1 MAKKCIPGVIC
12 FENVTIVII
21 ILILLLVGF
30 YVYKVNK
37 HPSNNTY
44 NNAYNNAYSSNMP
57 NMMIPPPPLSNRG
70 FVFNNSVLSPPQR
83 MLNDTLLDPYQ
94 PPLRDNS
101 GFNYFFG
108 GMMPNMMPPTNTM
121 MPINIPTQGPPI
133 VMRDEYQQVGLLTRA
148 NGSEMILPLM
158 GQSLYTNRDKWNY
171 YTMSDKNNSVK
182 LPINSRGKNCM
193 SEYGC
198 DSLNSG
204 DHVHVEGYNDN
215 FKVTIYDNKLMRY
228 LPM

>member
-21 ILILLLVGF
+21 IVILLLVGF
-30 YVYKVNK
+30 YIYKSNK
-37 HPSNNTY
+37 HPSNNTSY
-44 NNAYNNAYSSNMP
+44 NNAIDTQMMMMMP
-57 NMMIPPPPLSNRG
+57 PPPPPLSNRG

-108 GMMPNMMPPTNTM
+108 GGMMPPPTNTL

-133 VMRDEYQQVGLLTRA
+133 VMRDDYQQVGLLTRA

-171 YTMSDKNNSVK
+171 YTMSDKNNIVK
-182 LPINSRGKNCM
+182 LPISARGKNCM

-204 DHVHVEGYNDN
+204 DHVHVEGYNDK

>member
-21 ILILLLVGF
+21 IVILLLVGF
-30 YVYKVNK
+30 YIYKFNK
-37 HPSNNTY
+37 HSSNNTY
-44 NNAYNNAYSSNMP
+44 NNAYNNAYSSNMMP
-57 NMMIPPPPLSNRG
+57 PPPPLNNGG
-70 FVFNNSVLSPPQR
+70 FVFNNSVLPPQR

-108 GMMPNMMPPTNTM
+108 GGGMMPPPPPMMPNM

-133 VMRDEYQQVGLLTRA
+133 VMRDDYQQVGLLTRA

-171 YTMSDKNNSVK
+171 YTMSDKNNIVK
-182 LPINSRGKNCM
+182 LPISSRGKNCM

-204 DHVHVEGYNDN
+204 DHVHVDGYNDN

>member
-21 ILILLLVGF
+21 IVILLLVGF
-30 YVYKVNK
+30 YIYKSNK
-37 HPSNNTY
+37 RPSY
-44 NNAYNNAYSSNMP
+44 NNNNIAIDTPMT
-57 NMMIPPPPLSNRG
+57 MIPRPPFNNGG
-70 FVFNNSVLSPPQR
+70 FVFNNSVLPPQR
-83 MLNDTLLDPYQ
+83 MANDTLLDPYQ

-108 GMMPNMMPPTNTM
+108 GMMPNMMPPPMIPNTL

-133 VMRDEYQQVGLLTRA
+133 VMRDDYQQVGILTRA

-171 YTMSDKNNSVK
+171 YTMSDNNNIVK
-182 LPINSRGKNCM
+182 LPISSRGKNCM

-204 DHVHVEGYNDN
+204 DHVRVEGYNDK

>member
-21 ILILLLVGF
+21 IVILLLVGF
-30 YVYKVNK
+30 YIYKSNK
-37 HPSNNTY
+37 HPQTY
-44 NNAYNNAYSSNMP
+44 NNNIAIDTPMT
-57 NMMIPPPPLSNRG
+57 MIPRPPFNNGG

-108 GMMPNMMPPTNTM
+108 GGMMPNM

-133 VMRDEYQQVGLLTRA
+133 VMRDDYQQVGILTRA

-171 YTMSDKNNSVK
+171 YTMSDKNNIVK
-182 LPINSRGKNCM
+182 LPISSRGKNCM

-204 DHVHVEGYNDN
+204 DHVHVDGYNDK